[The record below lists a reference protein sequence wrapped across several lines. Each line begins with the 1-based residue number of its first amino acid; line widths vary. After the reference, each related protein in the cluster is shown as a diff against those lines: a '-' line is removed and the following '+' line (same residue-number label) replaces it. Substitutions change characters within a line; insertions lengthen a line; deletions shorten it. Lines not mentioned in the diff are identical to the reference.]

1 MSRIFNS
8 FRFKKRQFFN
18 YYDKENDFGRL
29 TILYNVAALVLIP
42 LFCLIAYRSEIPKV
56 FVYGSLSLSVCFPF
70 YVAICWYFKRLRP
83 HLAYFLLY
91 HLYLFTYYTL
101 YYLIKEGYELFFF
114 LCFFV
119 QYAVTVFALQRL
131 YITLFY
137 CLSTLTIIIISFFY
151 VDKLAMSIQTILGLM
166 FIYTF
171 AALLVLMTRTRMINS
186 IHDFI
191 NYLRILV
198 NKPGS
203 GYIIFTLEKDEEN
216 ILDFNEEAYRFLLN
230 KAPSKE
236 DDLMLNKAF
245 FHYFSSQEKAYI
257 MRMEREQ
264 SFLKEIKIIHDKEL
278 IIELKVVHIV
288 LKNGQYWL
296 VKLEDITSKYQEKRE
311 LINQEKKYRDLYF
324 KNQAGVF
331 TLNREAKLLN
341 CNEAFISLFENEF
354 NIGDSFF
361 KKENI
366 NRWELILRD
375 LDKKKNLRNEEFKY
389 TTVSQQEKY
398 FLFNWYIDSINSC
411 IEATVIDITSIK
423 NASKAIE
430 KSESK
435 YRSIYEES
443 NDAIFILEEKKIID
457 VNQQAVLLFNKKKEE
472 LIGSDLISL
481 SGSIDENEKIELERI
496 NLELKTEKKSKF
508 IWSFNHPDYS
518 IEAEVSIV
526 ALTVEEKQLFLCVI
540 HDVTEN
546 NANLKKLD
554 NSRKNL
560 QAIMDNLPEGIIILS
575 NKKAVYVNPRA
586 EILLNQTSENLF
598 NFDALFDYNDQI
610 LFKEMYQKHS
620 SNRLTIQ
627 QQFSLNKDTNIKLDV
642 TLVSTVYE
650 DREAT
655 MMLIKD
661 VSTQHK
667 LTKEIARAE
676 IAEESNKRLSKEIRE
691 RIKAEKLLQEQF
703 LKSKAIFDSSS
714 NTFMFTFN
722 TEHEITS
729 FNKHSVDIFYA
740 LTQEKLL
747 IKTHFS
753 KFFSAFFNTK
763 QLRYFKHIL
772 NKVSQGDSQQ
782 IETKF
787 LYKGQRKWLDLF
799 INPIYDVEGKVY
811 EISLVAHDITEKK
824 EAEKE
829 IVKSLKEKEILLKE
843 IHHRVKNNLQ
853 IISSILNL
861 QSSFVQDENT
871 LTILQDSRNRIRSM
885 SMIHES
891 MYRTNNFSSIRF
903 SDYLLN
909 IASGLMASYQINE
922 DYVNLKTDL
931 HAVDLVLDQ
940 AIPCA
945 LIVNELITNSLKYA
959 FPNNRKG
966 VITICVKE
974 KLNIVSLS
982 VEDNGIGFK
991 DGFNYM
997 NTDTLGLQLVISLT
1011 EQLDGTIEMKK
1022 EDGTKF
1028 LIIFDKTKV

>member
-1 MSRIFNS
+1 MLRIFNS

-29 TILYNVAALVLIP
+29 TILYNAAALILIP
-42 LFCLIAYRSEIPKV
+42 IFCLIAYRTEIPKV
-56 FVYGSLSLSVCFPF
+56 FVFGALSLSVCFPF
-70 YVAICWYFKRLRP
+70 YVGLCWFYKKLRP

-119 QYAVTVFALQRL
+119 QYAVTVFTLQRL

-137 CLSTLTIIIISFFY
+137 CLSTLVIIVVSFFY
-151 VDKLAMSIQTILGLM
+151 VESLTISKQSILGIM

-191 NYLRILV
+191 NYLKILV

-203 GYIIFTLEKDEEN
+203 GYIIFTLENEEEN
-216 ILDFNEEAYRFLLN
+216 ILDFNDEACRFLLN
-230 KAPSKE
+230 KTPE
-236 DDLMLNKAF
+236 EGDNLTLNKAF
-245 FHYFSSQEKAYI
+245 FHYFSSQEKAHI
-257 MRMEREQ
+257 MRMEKEKV
-264 SFLKEIKIIHDKEL
+264 FLKEIKIIHDQEL
-278 IIELKVVHIV
+278 IIELKVIHIV
-288 LKNGQYWL
+288 LKNGKYWL
-296 VKLEDITSKYQEKRE
+296 VKLEDITSKYHEKRE

-331 TLNREAKLLN
+331 TLNREALVLN
-341 CNEAFISLFENEF
+341 CNEAFISLFEQEF
-354 NIGDSFF
+354 HIGDFFF
-361 KKENI
+361 KEENKK
-366 NRWELILRD
+366 RWEEILND
-375 LDKKKNLRNEEFKY
+375 LDQKQSLRNEEFVY
-389 TTVSQQEKY
+389 TTVSNQEKY
-398 FLFNWYIDSINSC
+398 FLFNWYIDSVTSC

-457 VNQQAVLLFNKKKEE
+457 VNHQAVLLFNKKKEQ
-472 LIGSDLISL
+472 LIGSDLVSL
-481 SGSIDENEKIELERI
+481 SGSLDEKQKNDLEQI
-496 NLELKTEKKSKF
+496 NAELKINRKSKF
-508 IWSFNHPDYS
+508 NWRFNLNEDY

-526 ALTVEEKQLFLCVI
+526 ELTVEEKQLFLCVI

-546 NANLKKLD
+546 NTNLKKLD
-554 NSRKNL
+554 NSRRNL
-560 QAIMDNLPEGIIILS
+560 QAIMDNLPEGIVILS
-575 NKKAVYVNPRA
+575 NNEAVYINPKA
-586 EILLNQTSENLF
+586 EVLLNKPQEGVLNI
-598 NFDALFDYNDQI
+598 NALFDFNDQI
-610 LFKEMYQKHS
+610 LFEEMYKKHTS
-620 SNRLTIQ
+620 DRETKQ
-627 QQFSLNKDTNIKLDV
+627 QQFSLNEQSNLKVDV

-650 DREAT
+650 DCEAT

-691 RIKAEKLLQEQF
+691 RIKAEKLLQEQY

-722 TEHEITS
+722 MEHEISS
-729 FNKHSVDIFYA
+729 FNKHSTDIFYA
-740 LTQEKLL
+740 LTQEKLVTN
-747 IKTHFS
+747 KHYS
-753 KFFSAFFNTK
+753 YFFSQFFNIK
-763 QLRYFKHIL
+763 QMRYFKHIL
-772 NKVSQGDSQQ
+772 NKVCQGDSQQ
-782 IETKF
+782 VETKF

-799 INPIYDVEGKVY
+799 FNPIYDVEGKVY

-922 DYVNLKTDL
+922 DYVSLKTDL

-959 FPNNRKG
+959 FPENRKG

-974 KLNIVSLS
+974 NLNIVSLS

-991 DGFNYM
+991 EGFDFM

-1011 EQLDGTIEMKK
+1011 EQLDGKLEMKN